1 MIRYRLFTD
10 PQASHGPGKY
20 GGHDDDQR
28 TGESVSEKDGVEGT
42 STAPGDCPGS
52 RELTGLTAWLAAAAI
67 VVSTMVMILI
77 SAAGPNVSVPSMRR
91 TSGLPWWHSLHLSAT
106 LVTVS
111 LWAAMVLGCAGV
123 MAGLVAVAHGARP
136 PVRRVIAFAFLAVVV
151 LTVLPPAG
159 STDSM
164 SYAANG
170 RMAVIGHSPYIMTPR
185 QLEQAGDPVGKQ
197 LPFKE
202 IPSTWTNTVS
212 VYGPVATGAEW
223 VAAELGGTSLA
234 RITFWLKLEE
244 AIAFGAVVLI
254 LDRML
259 RNNPEMRLRA
269 HLLWSVNPLLLWEI
283 VASGHVDGL
292 SAVFG
297 LLGVAA
303 LRSRGRPAGG
313 DAEPRIAGA
322 DAGNPGSWA
331 GLLSPRGWI
340 GLWRAGPEVAS
351 GSAAMSGLLIGV
363 ATGIKVEYVLFG
375 AAVAW
380 ACRRSLKAFAAA
392 AAGFL
397 VVVIPAYLA
406 AGDPAIKVLITR
418 SPGVTW
424 DNMYQLLW
432 RPVFGY
438 TQFSTSRIPPHLE
451 PVAYLLFAAVAVL
464 ALLRLP
470 DRVPGWPAV
479 APALALSLAWLFVT
493 AFQRPWYDV
502 MAISLLALY
511 SASKLDWVILIRLL
525 AGATVYAQAIE
536 SPAEP
541 HWLYDVVQFDG
552 SWLTPAVRLLAAMAL
567 VWLCVSGRWG
577 WRSRS
582 VASSGRLPE
591 LLPLS

>member
-1 MIRYRLFTD
+1 
-10 PQASHGPGKY
+10 
-20 GGHDDDQR
+20 
-28 TGESVSEKDGVEGT
+28 VSEQDGTGA
-42 STAPGDCPGS
+42 SPGDRPGS
-52 RELTGLTAWLAAAAI
+52 PGLTQETPQTPRTPLTWLAAAAI
-67 VVSTMVMILI
+67 VVSVLIMIGI
-77 SAAGPNVSVPSMRR
+77 SAAGPSVSVPLLPRPG
-91 TSGLPWWHSLHLSAT
+91 GLPWWHALHLT
-106 LVTVS
+106 TTFVTVS

-123 MAGLVAVAHGARP
+123 IAGLIAVARGARP
-136 PVRRVIAFAFLAVVV
+136 PVRPVIAFAFLAVVV

-159 STDSM
+159 STDSI
-164 SYAANG
+164 SYAASG
-170 RMAVIGHSPYIMTPR
+170 RTAVLGHSPYVMTPL
-185 QLEQAGDPVGKQ
+185 QLTRTGDPVGQ
-197 LPFKE
+197 QIPFRE
-202 IPSTWTNTVS
+202 VPSTWTNTVS

-223 VAAELGGTSLA
+223 IAAELGGTSLP

-244 AIAFGAVVLI
+244 ALAFGAVILI

-283 VASGHVDGL
+283 VAGGHIDGL
-292 SAVFG
+292 AAVFG

-303 LRSRGRPAGG
+303 LRSRRQQPSAEAGG
-313 DAEPRIAGA
+313 GA
-322 DAGNPGSWA
+322 PATVGVGGA
-331 GLLSPRGWI
+331 FL
-340 GLWRAGPEVAS
+340 
-351 GSAAMSGLLIGV
+351 SGLLIGV
-363 ATGIKVEYVLFG
+363 AVGIKVEYVLLG

-380 ACRRSLKAFAAA
+380 ACRRSLRAFAAA

-397 VVVIPAYLA
+397 VVVVPTYLA
-406 AGDPAIKVLITR
+406 AGTPAVKVLVTR

-424 DNMYQLLW
+424 DDMYQLLW

-438 TQFSTSRIPPHLE
+438 TQFSASSAPPHLE
-451 PVAYLLFAAVAVL
+451 QVGYLLFAAVALL
-464 ALLRLP
+464 ALLRFP
-470 DRVPGWPAV
+470 DRVPGLPAV

-511 SASKLDWVILIRLL
+511 STSKLDWVILIRLL
-525 AGATVYAQAIE
+525 AGATVYAQAIQ

-552 SWLTPAVRLLAAMAL
+552 SWLTPAVRFLAVVAL

-591 LLPLS
+591 LLPVT